1 MKPLLENAMQH
12 WNMVAPAI
20 ECPTNEED
28 YTSLVENIGDAIKL
42 VENRPNSHLTGLIEA
57 MSAAAEQYEKKQIG
71 SIGSE
76 GVSALKY
83 LMKLHDIKQSDL
95 KEIGSQGVVSEIL
108 NGKRSL
114 TLRHVRALSRRFSVS
129 PSVFIEG

>member
-1 MKPLLENAMQH
+1 MNPLLENAMQH

-28 YTSLVENIGDAIKL
+28 YLLLIDNIRDAIKL
-42 VENRPNSHLTGLIEA
+42 VENRPNSHLTGLIDA
-57 MSAAAEQYEKKQIG
+57 MAVAAQQYEKAKID
-71 SIGSE
+71 SLNAE
-76 GVSALKY
+76 GVSALRY

-95 KEIGSQGVVSEIL
+95 REVGSQGVVSEIL

-114 TLRHVRALSRRFSVS
+114 TLRHVRALSRKFNVS
-129 PSVFIEG
+129 PSVFIEK